1 MSFYFLF
8 FLIPFD
14 RVCLMIF
21 FFLFS
26 NPIHQDHLPP
36 SFFSEQQSE
45 VVVDF
50 CVSLLAQFIILFL
63 HERDGRDD
71 DYDDDDAFNHTVLLL
86 HCAEANSLCFEA
98 YQRTCL
104 VKCYDFYFFP
114 PKGLPHCMFC
124 PTVWTR
130 ISLPWD
136 IQLCL
141 DKFLTS
147 LLDTGTLIHSV
158 SMFKPQLNSKPYC
171 LYFILIRFLGK
182 IPKL

>member
-114 PKGLPHCMFC
+114 QKASLTACFVPQSEPELVFHGTFSFVLINFWLP
-124 PTVWTR
+124 
-130 ISLPWD
+130 S
-136 IQLCL
+136 
-141 DKFLTS
+141 
-147 LLDTGTLIHSV
+147 
-158 SMFKPQLNSKPYC
+158 
-171 LYFILIRFLGK
+171 
-182 IPKL
+182 